1 MLSNASLLLD
11 EAIVNM
17 ARRFESV
24 WKVFNGAVFLGYVH
38 VQVNFTRDG
47 CEM

>member
-17 ARRFESV
+17 ARRYESI
-24 WKVFNGAVFLGYVH
+24 WKVSSGAVFLGYVH
-38 VQVNFTRDG
+38 VQVNFTRDK